1 MPDMNQIEIPQ
12 SFIALFVTAG
22 RLKPGA
28 SLEVV
33 AGRYELCEDMACML
47 AEQAPTMRSSSSL
60 TEEDVL
66 LRCHDGLMAGASSF
80 TGQESDWVIRRL
92 AELLAWTPP
101 AFGEPNSPRPD
112 RTA

>member
-12 SFIALFVTAG
+12 SFMALFVAAG
-22 RLKPGA
+22 RLKPSA

-47 AEQAPTMRSSSSL
+47 TEHAQTMLSNSSL

-66 LRCHDGLMAGASSF
+66 LRCHDGLMAVASVF
-80 TGQESDWVIRRL
+80 TEQESDWVIRRL

-101 AFGEPNSPRPD
+101 EFGEVASPSPR
-112 RTA
+112 RTV

>member
-22 RLKPGA
+22 RLNPGA

-33 AGRYELCEDMACML
+33 VGRYELCEDMACILTEHAQTML
-47 AEQAPTMRSSSSL
+47 SSSSL

-66 LRCHDGLMAGASSF
+66 LRCHEGLMAGASVF
-80 TGQESDWVIRRL
+80 TEQESDWVIRRL
-92 AELLAWTPP
+92 AELLTWTPP
-101 AFGEPNSPRPD
+101 EFWEVDSPYPR
-112 RTA
+112 RTV

>member
-12 SFIALFVTAG
+12 SFMALFVTAG
-22 RLKPGA
+22 RRKPSA

-33 AGRYELCEDMACML
+33 VGRYELCEDMACLLTEHAQTML
-47 AEQAPTMRSSSSL
+47 SNLSL

-66 LRCHDGLMAGASSF
+66 LRCHDGLMAGASVF
-80 TGQESDWVIRRL
+80 TEQESEWVIRRL
-92 AELLAWTPP
+92 GELLAWTPLEL
-101 AFGEPNSPRPD
+101 GEAASPYSG